1 MAVEKRLAL
10 LNSDLADAK
19 VIREKLEKDYENL
32 CFKYEEKEMKLK
44 ELKDELEQIKSQNK
58 QVEELENRMKILSNE
73 KATLQSTNINLENE
87 IKKLIDEKEVIQTKN
102 KTYCTNYNSVKA
114 FVQSAQN
121 QLTYQ
126 LELSKKL
133 VTEIKKMMTKIEQN
147 KKDSISNEKVKKILE
162 LISERYVEK
171 YLNNLLREF

>member
-1 MAVEKRLAL
+1 MALEKRLAL

-19 VIREKLEKDYENL
+19 VFRESLEKDYENL
-32 CFKYEEKEMKLK
+32 HLKYEEKEIKFQELNNELQRMKF
-44 ELKDELEQIKSQNK
+44 QNK
-58 QVEELENRMKILSNE
+58 QFEELEKKMNVLLNE
-73 KATLQSTNINLENE
+73 KESLQSTNINLQSE
-87 IKKLIDEKEVIQTKN
+87 IEKLLDEKDVILTKDKN
-102 KTYCTNYNSVKA
+102 YYTKYNSIKA

-133 VTEIKKMMTKIEQN
+133 VAEIKKMMGKIETN

-162 LISERYVEK
+162 LISERYEK
-171 YLNNLLREF
+171 NIQIN